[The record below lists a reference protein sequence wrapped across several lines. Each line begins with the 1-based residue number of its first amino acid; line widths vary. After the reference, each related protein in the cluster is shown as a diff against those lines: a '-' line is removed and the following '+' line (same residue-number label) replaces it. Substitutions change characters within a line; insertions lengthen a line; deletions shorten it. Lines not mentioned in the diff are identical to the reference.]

1 MITFLILMRG
11 DHALAQALKK
21 KPAKL
26 EKMRANRKLEMS
38 TVLPLFK
45 TTPDSPNARSA
56 PFIHSRIAPAKV
68 SEVFDSYWRFA
79 AERQEIF
86 FRRLDPKQSAPWSE
100 NAILIRHKFTN
111 AYRASDRVSQ
121 FLIRRVIYRDD
132 LPRTPR
138 EVFFRIILFKLFNKI
153 ETWQALENA
162 FGPITYEDYSFKAY
176 DRVLAK
182 AKSAGERI
190 YSAAYIMPPGSRSF
204 GKPAKHQNHL
214 LLLEK
219 MIEDRVPE
227 VLAQLPSMQDGF
239 EKLKSYPT
247 LGDFLAYQFIT
258 DVNYSEITNFNEMDF
273 VVPGPGARDGI
284 KKCFLDPGG
293 LSEPELIKLVAD
305 RQEEE
310 FDRLGLS
317 FQSLWGRRLQLID
330 CQNLFCEVDKYARVA
345 HPDIAGI
352 SGRTRIKQK
361 FKPTGPLPTP
371 FYPPKWGIN
380 DKIGPFDKADK
391 SYGTRSLST

>member
-1 MITFLILMRG
+1 MIALLIFMRG
-11 DHALAQALKK
+11 DKTLAQALKK
-21 KPAKL
+21 KAAKL
-26 EKMRANRKLEMS
+26 EKQKTNRKPES
-38 TVLPLFK
+38 SIVLPLFK
-45 TTPDSPNARSA
+45 TTTDRPGLPPA
-56 PFIHSRIAPAKV
+56 PFTYTRIAPAKV
-68 SEVFDSYWRFA
+68 SEVFDSYWKFA
-79 AERQEIF
+79 AERQAIF
-86 FRRLDPKQSAPWSE
+86 FRRLDAKQSAPWSE
-100 NAILIRHKFTN
+100 NAILVRHKFTN

-132 LPRTPR
+132 LPKTPR

-153 ETWQALENA
+153 ETWRALEDT

-176 DRVLAK
+176 DRVLSE

-190 YSAAYIMPPGSRSF
+190 YSAAYIMPPGARSF
-204 GKPAKHQNHL
+204 GKSAKHQNHL

-227 VLAQLPSMQDGF
+227 SLAQLPSMQDGF

-258 DVNYSEITNFNEMDF
+258 DINYSEITNFNEMDF

-284 KKCFLDPGG
+284 RKCFVDPGG
-293 LSEPELIKLVAD
+293 LSEPELIKFVAD

-317 FQSLWGRRLQLID
+317 FKSLWGRRLQLID

-361 FKPTGPLPTP
+361 FKPTGPLPSP

-380 DKIGPFDKADK
+380 EKIGPTAEADDDNG
-391 SYGTRSLST
+391 S